1 MARLSAL
8 RATPVTK
15 QQPPESAELIDLAA
29 WWESPTR
36 TTRSALKPRSWLRQT
51 KFALPALGLLL
62 LLIAFIWP
70 ALMPAMPNVAAT
82 LDKLRPG
89 VTEELAMFDLNYKG
103 TNKEGAPF
111 AVEAVKAVR
120 SGGDSSSPEITL
132 TTPQADLV
140 TKAGNF
146 VAVKSDSGI
155 YDEKAQA
162 LQMQGDV
169 EILHDNG
176 TTFSAPF
183 LDVDFATNTARTT
196 QPVSVHGDFGQINA
210 PGMVLEDGGDRVIF
224 TGTPTA
230 RARAV
235 IKAAPQNGALNPA
248 AVPLAAPAATAL
260 VEPKAPPVIN

>member
-1 MARLSAL
+1 MVKQSAL
-8 RATPVTK
+8 RARDITRN
-15 QQPPESAELIDLAA
+15 QPAESAELIDLGA

-36 TTRSALKPRSWLRQT
+36 KTARTLKPRTWLTQT
-51 KFALPALGLLL
+51 KFALPAIGLGLI
-62 LLIAFIWP
+62 LIAFLWP
-70 ALMPAMPNVAAT
+70 AFMPAMPNVQAT
-82 LDKLRPG
+82 LEKLRPG
-89 VTEELAMFDLNYKG
+89 VAEELAMFDLNYKG

-120 SGGDSSSPEITL
+120 SGSDSVDPEITL

-146 VAVKSDSGI
+146 VAVKSETGV

-162 LQMQGDV
+162 LQMRGDV

-183 LDVDFATNTARTT
+183 LDVDFATNSARTT
-196 QPVSVHGDFGQINA
+196 QPVAVHGDFGQIHA

-224 TGTPTA
+224 TGTPEA
-230 RARAV
+230 RAHAV
-235 IKAAPQNGALNPA
+235 IKAAPKGGLTPANATVAPEAL
-248 AVPLAAPAATAL
+248 PLA
-260 VEPKAPPVIN
+260 EPKAPPTLD